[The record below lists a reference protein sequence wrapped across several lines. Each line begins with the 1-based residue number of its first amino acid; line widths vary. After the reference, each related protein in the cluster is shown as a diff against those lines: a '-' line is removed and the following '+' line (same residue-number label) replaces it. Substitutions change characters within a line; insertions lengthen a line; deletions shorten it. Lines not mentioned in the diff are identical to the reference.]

1 VRVEGREG
9 EIRLNAALA
18 SALRRHRTADE
29 LYDATCAV
37 LHSHLGPDALASVY
51 VLEDGRIWLRA
62 QRGYAHVIHSLPLGS
77 GLMTHAL
84 ETRTTVHVGRDVAN
98 DPRFIPPSEGLAA
111 EIAVPFEAE
120 SIAGVVNLESH
131 GPLADALVPVVED
144 VAAELG
150 QALARLPESE
160 RDPEAGTRWLTR
172 AFLRAGALREPA
184 ALLELAARTIGEILE
199 LECVQVAQLEDDGLA
214 VAATWNRAPGRSA
227 ELDAETF
234 AVVAAD
240 LELDASLYQPG
251 QGVARP
257 SLEALGRAGRGA
269 VVGLPLRSAWGL
281 LGYAIGT
288 APEISLSAALRF
300 AEAELFATHVATA
313 LDNLRAYERKSHEA
327 ATDGL
332 TGLGNHRAF
341 HERAAELVGDS
352 RPAGFALV
360 LADLDDFKELNDAH
374 GHVAGDDALRALG
387 GLLARSIRPSD
398 TAFRLGGEEFALLLP
413 GASREEALAVCD
425 RLQAALAATRFGDAV
440 LSLSFGLALFPDH
453 GPELREMVAAAD
465 AALYEAKR
473 LGKDRAV
480 VANER
485 LAGRRS
491 PSMVVRTRR
500 SFEQM
505 RHLQGLTRRLVAA
518 RNAQGVASE
527 LVAELGETIPFAAA
541 CVYVIDG
548 PGLGSVLARNGDAGH
563 DAHLEKAAR
572 TVVDLDESLLV
583 PRRGEGNGR
592 APRALMATPL
602 RGERAVEGAIALA
615 ATTSEAFDNDDLRV
629 LEVVAHIAGLALEN
643 ARLYESAVRDRARVG
658 ELLDLG
664 RRLAGYDTLEAVAA
678 AVAETAAA
686 RLECDRVSFWRLLPD
701 KRALLAGVA
710 GPAADEMRSTGGFVR
725 PDSTMPSTTRLEAGE
740 IVMGRVGP
748 DLSPP
753 AGLEYPPDNV
763 AAVAPVMYDGALLG
777 TISVLRLHGP
787 AFDKDELTLLNGIA
801 GQAALALC
809 AQRLYADAEAGF
821 LATIESLVQALEASD
836 PATSGHAQAVVELA
850 EQVARRLGLEGAD
863 VRDVGYAAALHDVG
877 KIGIPAEVLHKTGP
891 LDAAERAAMRRHPEI
906 GARILEPIPR
916 MQRVAKIV
924 RASHERVDGTGYPDG
939 LHGRDI
945 PQEARIIAVCDA
957 YHAMIAGRLYRPGL
971 NEDQAVAELR
981 RHVGTQF
988 DPEVVEAF
996 VEVLS
1001 EHAQPE
1007 FAA

>member
-1 VRVEGREG
+1 VRIEGREG

-37 LHSHLGPDALASVY
+37 LYRHLGPDALASVY
-51 VLEDGRIWLRA
+51 VLDEGRIWLRA

-77 GLMTHAL
+77 GLMTEAL
-84 ETRTTVHVGRDVAN
+84 ETATTRFVGRDVQA
-98 DPRFIPPSEGLAA
+98 DPRFVPPTAGLESEV
-111 EIAVPFEAE
+111 AVPFEAAG
-120 SIAGVVNLESH
+120 IAGVVNLESH
-131 GPLADALVPVVED
+131 GPMDEALVPVLER
-144 VAAELG
+144 VAAELERS
-150 QALARLPESE
+150 LDRLPESE
-160 RDPEAGTRWLTR
+160 RKPGAGARWLTR

-199 LECVQVAQLEDDGLA
+199 LECVQVAQIEDDTLV
-214 VAATWNRAPGRSA
+214 VATTWNREPDRSN
-227 ELDAETF
+227 ELEAETF
-234 AVVAAD
+234 AAVAAD
-240 LELDASLYQPG
+240 LALDPSLYQPG

-281 LGYAIGT
+281 LGYVIGT
-288 APEISLSAALRF
+288 AADISLSAALRF

-327 ATDGL
+327 STDAL
-332 TGLGNHRAF
+332 TGLGNHRGF
-341 HERAAELVGDS
+341 HERAAELVEDS

-360 LADLDDFKELNDAH
+360 LADLDDFKDLNDAH

-425 RLQAALAATRFGDAV
+425 RLQASLAAMRFGGSP
-440 LSLSFGLALFPDH
+440 LSLSFGLALFPVH
-453 GPELREMVAAAD
+453 GPELRDLVAAAD

-480 VANER
+480 VAHER
-485 LAGRRS
+485 LAGRRP

-518 RNAQGVASE
+518 RNAQGVAVE
-527 LVAELGETIPFAAA
+527 LVAELDETIPFAAA
-541 CVYVIDG
+541 CVYVIDD
-548 PGLGSVLARNGDAGH
+548 PGLGSVLARSGDSSH

-583 PRRGEGNGR
+583 PRRGTGGSQ
-592 APRALMATPL
+592 APHAVMATPL
-602 RGERAVEGAIALA
+602 RGERSVEGAIALA
-615 ATTSEAFDNDDLRV
+615 ATTSEAFDRDDLRV
-629 LEVVAHIAGLALEN
+629 LEVVAHIAGLAMEN
-643 ARLYESAVRDRARVG
+643 ARLYESAVSERALVA
-658 ELLDLG
+658 ELLALG
-664 RRLAGYDTLEAVAA
+664 QRLGGYDTLEAVAD

-686 RLECDRVSFWRLLPD
+686 KLACDRVSFWRTLPD
-701 KRALLAGVA
+701 ERAVLAGLA
-710 GPAADEMRSTGGFVR
+710 GPAAEEIRRVAGFFRLDTGL
-725 PDSTMPSTTRLEAGE
+725 PSTARVKAGE
-740 IVMGRVGP
+740 TVTGR
-748 DLSPP
+748 
-753 AGLEYPPDNV
+753 AGVDVTAPSGIEYPPDNV
-763 AAVAPVMYDGALLG
+763 TVVAPVMHDGALLG
-777 TISVLRLHGP
+777 MIVALRLHGP
-787 AFDKDELTLLNGIA
+787 AFEPDELTLLGGIA
-801 GQAALALC
+801 GQAALALR
-809 AQRLYADAEAGF
+809 AQRLYAEAEAGF
-821 LATIESLVQALEASD
+821 LATIQSLVQAVEASD
-836 PATSGHAQAVVELA
+836 PAATGHAQAVVELA
-850 EQVARRLGLEGAD
+850 EQVARRLGLDARS

-877 KIGIPAEVLHKTGP
+877 KIGIPAEVLHKTTP
-891 LDAAERAAMRRHPEI
+891 LEPAEVGMMRRHPEI

-916 MQRVAKIV
+916 MRRVAEIV

-939 LHGRDI
+939 RRGDEI
-945 PQEARIIAVCDA
+945 PLEARIIAVCDA
-957 YHAMIAGRLYRPGL
+957 FHGMVAGRLYRPGQTV
-971 NEDQAVAELR
+971 EEAVAELQ

-988 DPEVVEAF
+988 DGEVVEAF
-996 VEVLS
+996 AEVLR
-1001 EHAQPE
+1001 EQAEPE